1 MLRYNKQY
9 QQLAD
14 NFARKYGEGDWI
26 GAKYL
31 GQYHESRCDAL
42 GPGWLAFEP
51 IWKEPDMK
59 VGLFHYILID
69 EEQHGADGVYGR
81 HNQCQDTEVSRLV
94 EERHAGSIRVPLHKP
109 CSHPPGDFRGIL
121 PLTERSFFRMPAYN
135 F

>member
-9 QQLAD
+9 QELAD

-31 GQYHESRCDAL
+31 GQYHESCCDAL

-69 EEQHGADGVYGR
+69 EERLLWYCDIYKIRYKTIVFGR
-81 HNQCQDTEVSRLV
+81 GEIRHEEKIEPIKPKPKPIPRHQQYIVAITTE
-94 EERHAGSIRVPLHKP
+94 
-109 CSHPPGDFRGIL
+109 
-121 PLTERSFFRMPAYN
+121 LT
-135 F
+135 

>member
-9 QQLAD
+9 QELAD

-69 EEQHGADGVYGR
+69 EERLLWYCDIYKIRYKTIVFGR
-81 HNQCQDTEVSRLV
+81 GDIRHEQKIEPIKPKPKPIPRHQQYIVAITTEL
-94 EERHAGSIRVPLHKP
+94 EP
-109 CSHPPGDFRGIL
+109 
-121 PLTERSFFRMPAYN
+121 
-135 F
+135 